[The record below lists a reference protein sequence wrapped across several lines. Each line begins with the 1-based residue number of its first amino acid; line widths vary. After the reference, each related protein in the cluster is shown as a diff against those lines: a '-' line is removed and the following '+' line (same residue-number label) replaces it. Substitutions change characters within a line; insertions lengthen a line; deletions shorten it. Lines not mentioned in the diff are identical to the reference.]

1 MSHITLVIGGA
12 RSGKSRHAQDL
23 AQRRSGGAPV
33 LYIATAQAG
42 DDEMRERIARHK
54 EDRPAH
60 WRTIEEPLDV
70 SGALR
75 KTDAAVA
82 LLDCLTF
89 FVVNHMLKGG
99 DAAVCEADT
108 WDSPGAEA
116 AVDDLMEAARSHK
129 GDVII
134 VTNEV
139 GLGLVPDTPLGR
151 AFRDT
156 AGRANQAAAAQADQ
170 VILMVAGIPLQVK
183 P

>member
-23 AQRRSGGAPV
+23 AERRSGGGDV

-54 EDRPAH
+54 EDRPDH
-60 WRTIEEPLDV
+60 WRTIEEPLEV
-70 SGALR
+70 SRVLNETA
-75 KTDAAVA
+75 AAVV

-89 FVVNHMLKGG
+89 FVVNHMLKSG
-99 DAAVCEADT
+99 DAATCETET
-108 WDSPGAEA
+108 WDGPGAET
-116 AVDDLMEAARSHK
+116 AVISLMEAAAAHK
-129 GDVII
+129 GDIII

-139 GLGLVPDTPLGR
+139 GFGLVPETPLGR

-156 AGRANQAAAAQADQ
+156 AGRANQTAAAQADQ

-183 P
+183 Q